1 MLVLSIAREH
11 GETVEVNCA
20 SKALFSIF
28 QSLSENELGVV
39 GAMVVDEVLNTNTWL
54 THLNLS
60 GNMIDIL

>member
-1 MLVLSIAREH
+1 MHFL
-11 GETVEVNCA
+11 TTTD
-20 SKALFSIF
+20 FSEIVVKVYLIIDIF

-60 GNMIDIL
+60 GKMF